1 MERLPPCMAACP
13 IRTDARRYIQAIAN
27 GDFEE
32 ALRVIYEVNPIPGVC
47 GRICSR
53 PCEKECRRGS
63 VDEPLAIAHLKRVA
77 FENAEVDLNP
87 SPLKYREKIAIVGSG
102 PAGLCCAYELRKL
115 GYSVKIFEVQ
125 PFLGG
130 MLKLGIPLYRLP
142 RSLLDKELKKLKLFG
157 IEMETEKGVN
167 STLSVEKLLQE
178 FQTVFLAV
186 GASRSLSLGIEGES
200 LPGVY
205 RGADFLRRVNG
216 GEKLNLGD
224 EVVVVGGGNV
234 AVDSARVARRL
245 GQPRVTLLYRR
256 SRNEMPAEIGEINEA
271 EEEGVEIR
279 TLASPLKILGKE
291 RVEAVECVEM
301 VLGELDESGRPRV
314 RKKEGS
320 NFKIPASSVIVA
332 IGQVLEPSFSHG
344 KIEVK
349 NGLIQIDP
357 QTMMTSWPGVFA
369 GGDGVTGPSTAVEA
383 MAQGRKAAF
392 SIHSFLRGI
401 DISSLLPS
409 SEAASPLSFK
419 VKERIDK
426 LPRVKMSLLSI
437 EERVKNFDQIEVGY
451 SKEEAVKEAQR
462 CLNCLASAEV
472 NPELCLGCLT
482 CVRMCPYGVPTLLE
496 SGVAYISPDDCQSC
510 GLCIAECPAKAISL
524 PFLPEEHF
532 IREAKKFSQEN
543 ERIVGIFCVYNSF
556 AAASSL
562 PGIGYPCLG
571 KISLNSLV
579 RCLNLDVRKIL
590 LIGCPPEKCHFKKGA
605 NHILNRINYL
615 KKLFL
620 QMGITEEKVEL
631 HFEDDPNGS
640 FYLERLGE
648 IKSDCS

>member
-1 MERLPPCMAACP
+1 MAKLPPCMAACP

-53 PCEKECRRGS
+53 PCENECRRGNI
-63 VDEPLAIAHLKRVA
+63 DEPLAIAHLKRFA

-87 SPLKYREKIAIVGSG
+87 PPIKYREKVAVVGSG

-115 GYSVKIFEVQ
+115 GYSVKIFEAQ

-130 MLKLGIPLYRLP
+130 MLRLGIPLYRLP
-142 RSLLDKELKKLKLFG
+142 RSLLDKELEKIKLFD
-157 IEMETEKGVN
+157 IEMETEKKVN
-167 STLSVEKLLQE
+167 SALSIEKLLQE
-178 FQTVFLAV
+178 FQAVFLAV
-186 GASRSLSLGIEGES
+186 GASRSLSLRIEGED

-205 RGADFLRRVNG
+205 QGVDFLRRVNQ
-216 GEKLNLGD
+216 GEKLDLGD
-224 EVVVVGGGNV
+224 EVVVVGGGNA

-245 GQPRVTLLYRR
+245 GQPKVTLLYRR
-256 SRNEMPAEIGEINEA
+256 SRNEMPAEPEEVNEA

-279 TLASPLKILGKE
+279 TLASPVKIWGKE

-301 VLGELDESGRPRV
+301 VLGEPDESGRPRV

-320 NFKIPASSVIVA
+320 NFKIPATSVIVA

-344 KIEVK
+344 KIEIRK
-349 NGLIQIDP
+349 GLIQIDS

-369 GGDGVTGPSTAVEA
+369 GGDGVTGPSTVVEA
-383 MAQGRKAAF
+383 MAQGRKAAL

-401 DISSLLPS
+401 DLSSLLPPPH
-409 SEAASPLSFK
+409 AAPPISFK

-426 LPRVKMSLLSI
+426 LPRVKMPLLSPQ
-437 EERVKNFDQIEVGY
+437 ERIKDFKQIEIGY

-482 CVRMCPYGVPTLLE
+482 CVRVCPYGVPTLLE

-510 GLCIAECPAKAISL
+510 GLCVTECPAKAISL
-524 PFLPEEHF
+524 PSLPEEHF
-532 IREAKKFSQEN
+532 VREVKKFSQKN
-543 ERIVGIFCVYNSF
+543 GGVVGVFCIYNSF
-556 AAASSL
+556 ASVSTL

-579 RCLNLDVRKIL
+579 QSLSLDVKRIL
-590 LIGCPPEKCHFKKGA
+590 LVGCPPEKCHFKKGA
-605 NHILNRINYL
+605 NRILNRVNYL
-615 KKLFL
+615 KKLL
-620 QMGITEEKVEL
+620 PQMGLAEEKIEL
-631 HFEDDPNGS
+631 HFEDDSDGS
-640 FYLERLGE
+640 FYLKRLEE
-648 IKSDCS
+648 IKGDSS